1 MSVLLTWLLFPE
13 IFTRCL
19 KLPDSISITN
29 SALIVLLLK
38 SLNLSFF
45 IARRYLVK
53 QKGTF
58 SSFII
63 RLAIVATAL
72 SVTVMIVAMAVV
84 TGFNYAVTEKLYG
97 FEGHVHVIPYNE
109 TKSSSLNYS
118 APVHYDQKLIDEIK
132 AIPHVAAVSPFIA
145 KPVIIQ
151 SRGRM
156 EGLALKGVNKDYRFQ
171 HGITTTGAP
180 IDYSDTFYSK
190 QIILSKTTADRLD
203 VNVGDTVQ
211 LDFIESGAPRIR
223 RVKVA
228 GLYHSGMEEVDKYFA
243 VCDLRLLQRINNWPA
258 DSINGYQVDLD
269 NEIYADTVSN
279 FIHYNLT
286 KPPLESYT
294 TQENFSFIFDWL
306 KLQGLNGTI
315 LLIIMAVVAIIN
327 MGAVLL
333 ILMVDRANM
342 VGLLKALGMSF
353 ETTRN
358 IFLSIAGLIGAT
370 GILLGNL
377 LGLTLCWLQQTFG
390 ILKLPED
397 SYYMQFVPVKIV
409 WWHVAVIDIVTLALC
424 VLCMWL
430 PALYIRRIQ
439 PAKVLQF
446 K

>member
-1 MSVLLTWLLFPE
+1 M
-13 IFTRCL
+13 R
-19 KLPDSISITN
+19 
-29 SALIVLLLK
+29 
-38 SLNLSFF
+38 LSFF

-63 RLAIVATAL
+63 RLAVVATAL

-84 TGFNYAVTEKLYG
+84 TGFNYAVTEKLYS
-97 FEGHVHVIPYNE
+97 FMGHVHVVPYDE
-109 TKSSSLNYS
+109 TKSNSLNY
-118 APVHYDQKLIDEIK
+118 AEPVYYNKALVDSIK
-132 AIPHVAAVSPFIA
+132 RLPHVAAVSPFA
-145 KPVIIQ
+145 ERPVIIQ
-151 SRGRM
+151 SHGGM
-156 EGLALKGVNKDYRFQ
+156 EGLALKGVNKDYHFLR
-171 HGITTTGAP
+171 GITTSGAA

-190 QIILSKTTADRLD
+190 QIILSKATADRL
-203 VNVGDTVQ
+203 NVTTGDTVQ
-211 LDFIESGAPRIR
+211 LDFIEAGAPRIR
-223 RVKVA
+223 KVKVC

-243 VCDLRLLQRINNWPA
+243 VCDIRLLQRINNWTA

-269 NEIYADTVSN
+269 NEKYADTVASY
-279 FIHYNLT
+279 IHYNLT
-286 KPPLESYT
+286 RAPLEAYT
-294 TQENFSFIFDWL
+294 TTENYAFIFDWL
-306 KLQGLNGTI
+306 RLQGLNGTI

-327 MGAVLL
+327 MGAVLV

-342 VGLLKALGMSF
+342 VGLLKALGMPF

-358 IFLSIAGLIGAT
+358 IFLSIAGLIGAA

-377 LGLTLCWLQQTFG
+377 LAFLLCWLQLTFG

-397 SYYMQFVPVKIV
+397 SYYMQFVPIKVV
-409 WWHVAVIDIVTLALC
+409 WLHVAGIDAATLMLC

-430 PALYIRRIQ
+430 PTMYIRRIQ